1 MTSHLR
7 FGFLFVIIAL
17 LTALLFSLNQGGHSP
32 LLASESA
39 STRSPDYVVENF
51 SAIRTNGDDAG
62 YKMLLGKKMMHYP
75 DDDSAELE
83 QPRLITIEPGKPSVQ
98 LKADHATMSAEGED
112 IYLSGNVVILRNAG
126 KGRGETTLRTSLLH
140 LIPEQDIAR
149 TAKPVEI
156 IETNAIIRAVGM
168 EMNNRTGSTQ
178 LLSQVRVVHDK
189 KR

>member
-1 MTSHLR
+1 
-7 FGFLFVIIAL
+7 
-17 LTALLFSLNQGGHSP
+17 
-32 LLASESA
+32 
-39 STRSPDYVVENF
+39 
-51 SAIRTNGDDAG
+51 
-62 YKMLLGKKMMHYP
+62 
-75 DDDSAELE
+75 
-83 QPRLITIEPGKPSVQ
+83 
-98 LKADHATMSAEGED
+98 MSAEGED

-140 LIPEQDIAR
+140 LVPEQDIAR